1 MKPVCQLPN
10 EEYIYRLSKKALNC
24 CLDALFILY
33 LAAFSLL
40 NYQIL
45 FMSKIKIL
53 GLFLCM
59 LLGEAASSQSM
70 WKYFTAD
77 DFAARRN
84 KVMEKIGDAYLILQ
98 AAELPEAYVK
108 FRQDNNFYYL
118 TGVEIPDAVL
128 VLNGKSKESILFVPD
143 NIPNDIKQE
152 AFIKAGKPAA
162 EEYKFSRVLSK
173 NMLTNYLQF
182 FSETSQ
188 PFYLQL
194 SPQETREMSRD
205 RCMMTRASRIND
217 PWDGRISKELNFYNK
232 IKERFPATSVKD
244 IAPILDAMRW
254 VKDKKEI
261 AVLREC
267 GRIGC
272 LGINEAIKVTRPG
285 IYEYQTVAACDFI
298 YGDMGTD
305 GPAYYAI
312 AASGERGLIWHYN
325 ANNHLLEAGNVLL
338 IDYAPEVNYYVTDIT
353 RTWPIRGEFSAE
365 QLQFYNCVR
374 EARDEIIKAMKPG
387 VTYKDLQKVGAA
399 VYKKNGM
406 EKYWFGYV
414 GHFVG
419 MAVHDVGNYETPF
432 VEGVVFNVEPILE
445 DPAKKIHI
453 RLEDTIVI
461 TATGS
466 ENLTPQSPVEPKDLY
481 ALIKEK
487 GVGEK

>member
-1 MKPVCQLPN
+1 MTKTRIIGLAVCLLIAQL
-10 EEYIYRLSKKALNC
+10 
-24 CLDALFILY
+24 
-33 LAAFSLL
+33 
-40 NYQIL
+40 
-45 FMSKIKIL
+45 
-53 GLFLCM
+53 
-59 LLGEAASSQSM
+59 ASSQTM

-84 KVMEKIGDAYLILQ
+84 KVMEKIGDGILILQ
-98 AAELPEAYVK
+98 AAELPEGYLK

-128 VLNGKSKESILFVPD
+128 LLDGKSKRSILMVPD
-143 NIPNDIKQE
+143 NIPNDIKTE
-152 AFIKAGKPAA
+152 AHIKAGKAAA
-162 EEYKFSRVLSK
+162 EEYKFSSVISK
-173 NMLTNYLQF
+173 SMMTNYLQYLA
-182 FSETSQ
+182 ETGQ
-188 PFYLQL
+188 PFYLQQ
-194 SPQETREMSRD
+194 SPQEMKEMSRD
-205 RCMMTRASRIND
+205 RCMMTRSNRIND
-217 PWDGRISKELNFYNK
+217 PWDGRISKEVNFYNK
-232 IKERFPATSVKD
+232 IKERFPATTIKD
-244 IAPILDAMRW
+244 ITPVLDAMRW

-298 YGDMGTD
+298 YSDMGTE
-305 GPAYYAI
+305 GAAYYAI

-325 ANNHLLEAGNVLL
+325 ANNHLLEPGNVLL

-353 RTWPIRGEFSAE
+353 RTWPVQGEFSAE
-365 QLQFYNCVR
+365 QLKFYNCVR
-374 EARDEIIKAMKPG
+374 EARDEIIKAIKPG
-387 VTYKDLQKVGAA
+387 VTYKDLQKVGAD
-399 VYKKNGM
+399 VYKRNGL

-419 MAVHDVGNYETPF
+419 MAVHDVGSYETPF

-445 DPAKKIHI
+445 DKEKKIHI
-453 RLEDTIVI
+453 RLEDTIVT

-466 ENLTPQSPVEPKDLY
+466 ENLTPQSPVDPKAIY

>member
-1 MKPVCQLPN
+1 MRNIKLF
-10 EEYIYRLSKKALNC
+10 C
-24 CLDALFILY
+24 CLVCLLVSEI
-33 LAAFSLL
+33 AFS
-40 NYQIL
+40 QT
-45 FMSKIKIL
+45 
-53 GLFLCM
+53 
-59 LLGEAASSQSM
+59 M
-70 WKYFTAD
+70 WKYFTPD

-84 KVMEKIGDAYLILQ
+84 KVMTQIGDGILVLQ

-128 VLNGKSKESILFVPD
+128 IINGKSKESILLVPD
-143 NIPNDIKQE
+143 YIPNDIKTE
-152 AFIKAGKPAA
+152 AFIKPGEQAA
-162 EEYKFSRVLSK
+162 AEYKFSRVLSK
-173 NMLTNYLQF
+173 
-182 FSETSQ
+182 TSFTAILNRHASSGQ
-188 PFYLQL
+188 IFYLQS
-194 SPQETREMSRD
+194 SPQETTEMSRD
-205 RCMMTRASRIND
+205 RCMLTRSNRMND
-217 PWDGRISKELNFYNK
+217 PWDGRISKEVNFYNK
-232 IKERFPATSVKD
+232 IKERFPSTTIKD
-244 IAPILDAMRW
+244 ITPILDDMRW

-298 YGDMGTD
+298 YADMGTA

-325 ANNHLLEAGNVLL
+325 TNNHLLEQGTVLL

-353 RTWPIRGEFSAE
+353 RTWPIQGEFSSD
-365 QLQFYNCVR
+365 QLKMYNCVK
-374 EARDEIIKAMKPG
+374 EAREEIIKAMKPG
-387 VTYKDLQKVGAA
+387 VTVNDLKKIGKD
-399 VYKKNGM
+399 VYIKHGYEKNWIG
-406 EKYWFGYV
+406 GI

-419 MAVHDVGNYETPF
+419 MAVHDVGSYDKPF

-445 DPAKKIHI
+445 DKEKKIHI

-461 TATGS
+461 TATGA
-466 ENLTPQSPVEPKDLY
+466 ENLTPQSPVEPAEIYKLM
-481 ALIKEK
+481 KEK

>member
-1 MKPVCQLPN
+1 MN
-10 EEYIYRLSKKALNC
+10 
-24 CLDALFILY
+24 
-33 LAAFSLL
+33 
-40 NYQIL
+40 
-45 FMSKIKIL
+45 KIKIL
-53 GLFLCM
+53 GFIMCM
-59 LLGEAASSQSM
+59 LLAETSSSQTM
-70 WKYFTAD
+70 WKYFTPD

-84 KVMEKIGDAYLILQ
+84 KVMAQIGDGILILQ

-128 VLNGKSKESILFVPD
+128 IINGKSKESVLLVPD
-143 NIPNDIKQE
+143 RIPNDIKTE
-152 AFIKAGKPAA
+152 AFIKPGEQAA
-162 EEYKFSRVLSK
+162 AEYKFSRVVSK
-173 NMLTNYLQF
+173 TAMTNMLHY
-182 FSETSQ
+182 FSETGQ
-188 PFYLQL
+188 PFYLQQ
-194 SPQETREMSRD
+194 SPQETTEMSRD
-205 RCMMTRASRIND
+205 RCMMTRANRINN
-217 PWDGRISKELNFYNK
+217 PWDGRISKELTFYNK
-232 IKERFPATSVKD
+232 VKERFPATTVKD
-244 IAPILDAMRW
+244 ITPILDAMRW

-298 YGDMGTD
+298 YGDMGTA

-353 RTWPIRGEFSAE
+353 RTWPILGEFTEE
-365 QLQFYNCVR
+365 QLKFYNCVK

-387 VTYKDLQKVGAA
+387 ITYSDLQKVGAA
-399 VYKKNGM
+399 MYKKNGL

-419 MAVHDVGNYETPF
+419 MAVHDVGSYETPF

-445 DPAKKIHI
+445 DKDKKIHI

-466 ENLTPQSPVEPKDLY
+466 ENLTPQSPVDPKAIY